1 MTSGF
6 INSVGVETIKVFF
19 EVDGNKVASA
29 LINPKSDNI
38 FPYQGITLAPIAGK
52 PHSIFNKQ
60 LKILSEFIKELTS
73 KYKMLDFSLSHDF
86 IDLRA
91 LLWFNYHEQEKG
103 QFALDLNYTGIV
115 NLKEEKKF
123 ENYLTSIRNVRRQE
137 WNKCIKNQY
146 YITESEDIDQF
157 MLFYKLMFDNQNME
171 LSDKTMAIVRGI
183 TTESLRNSF
192 GKLTFCYD
200 SQGNLL
206 SSMLTLIYKDTAY
219 YQFGVTNP
227 EHKSSGASV
236 FLVLNSI
243 KSVYESN
250 INFFDMV
257 GINSPNRGDFKL
269 SFNAIPVPYFNVKGN
284 FSNN

>member
-1 MTSGF
+1 
-6 INSVGVETIKVFF
+6 
-19 EVDGNKVASA
+19 
-29 LINPKSDNI
+29 
-38 FPYQGITLAPIAGK
+38 
-52 PHSIFNKQ
+52 
-60 LKILSEFIKELTS
+60 
-73 KYKMLDFSLSHDF
+73 MLDFSLSHDF